1 MSNIFGKTW
10 NIYTGQAPNSADLP
24 TVGAT
29 ISFQAGNPITVRA
42 SSNINRPGSRIDWNT
57 LTLNQGT
64 QPDGYTGSVQLS
76 GAATPVSLGFVPGG
90 GRNGK
95 DGIDCVFTDNS
106 GSLSSAR
113 VGGGDGDGEW
123 KADD

>member
-10 NIYTGQAPNSADLP
+10 NIYTGSAPNAADAP
-24 TVGAT
+24 SVGAT
-29 ISFQAGNPITVRA
+29 IRFVSGRQITVQA
-42 SSNINRPGSRIDWNT
+42 SANINQPGSRIDWTT
-57 LTLNQGT
+57 LTLQQGT
-64 QPDGYTGSVQLS
+64 QPDGYTGTVQLS
-76 GAATPVSLGFVPGG
+76 GAPTSVTLDFVPGG

-106 GSLSSAR
+106 GNLSSAR